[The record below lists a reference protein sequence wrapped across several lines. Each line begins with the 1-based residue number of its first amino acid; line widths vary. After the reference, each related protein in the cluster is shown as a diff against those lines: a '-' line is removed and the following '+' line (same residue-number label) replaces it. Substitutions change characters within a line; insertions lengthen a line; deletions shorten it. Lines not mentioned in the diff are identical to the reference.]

1 MEQFNPKPKQQ
12 GMLSEKIKKVAGLI
26 ALSMASLTS
35 RPENTKGSLDTTNNT
50 QKLALVKN
58 NPQREAYKNYEN
70 YRKYVQLMLNENEE
84 KYKNAKVRG
93 WFDIE
98 KRYTKLATDKE
109 IQIQKNETAIKDI
122 REFAILYLKD
132 PSLYNEI
139 WSTEGKLSM
148 GSGVEKAFQSADEQR
163 EWMVK
168 ILNSK
173 AYIEKLGIEGLP
185 KQELKRRTNVAIE
198 NEPIMSDRFNPME
211 INNSGIY
218 LNAAAVPVAG
228 KSPGRYTIEAGEQA
242 SGTPIEIHELEH
254 AITEQEQG
262 ISAYAK
268 KMYQESFVPD
278 PKNKN
283 LNEYFSSPT
292 ELDARKKVFEYELE
306 KFGIWKYSEKF
317 TKEHLDK
324 AIQLDQDRKLSQD
337 SSDFL
342 KYMKHGAIPSIMNTI
357 AKDTDSES
365 DKLIVG

>member
-84 KYKNAKVRG
+84 KYKNGKEILEKKLINYRNESKNAKVRG

-173 AYIEKLGIEGLP
+173 AYIE
-185 KQELKRRTNVAIE
+185 NVRQVQ
-198 NEPIMSDRFNPME
+198 S
-211 INNSGIY
+211 
-218 LNAAAVPVAG
+218 
-228 KSPGRYTIEAGEQA
+228 
-242 SGTPIEIHELEH
+242 
-254 AITEQEQG
+254 
-262 ISAYAK
+262 
-268 KMYQESFVPD
+268 
-278 PKNKN
+278 
-283 LNEYFSSPT
+283 
-292 ELDARKKVFEYELE
+292 
-306 KFGIWKYSEKF
+306 
-317 TKEHLDK
+317 
-324 AIQLDQDRKLSQD
+324 
-337 SSDFL
+337 
-342 KYMKHGAIPSIMNTI
+342 HG
-357 AKDTDSES
+357 D
-365 DKLIVG
+365 